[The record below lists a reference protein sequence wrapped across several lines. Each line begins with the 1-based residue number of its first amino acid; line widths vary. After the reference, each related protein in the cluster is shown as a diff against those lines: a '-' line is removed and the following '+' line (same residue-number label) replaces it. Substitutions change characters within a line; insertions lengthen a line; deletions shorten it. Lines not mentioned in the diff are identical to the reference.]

1 MVRESSSFERHLPSP
16 LPKKAGLLSLWMN
29 KKYTG
34 MPQRMN
40 RRQKNAGSGVFE
52 NGAMTR

>member
-1 MVRESSSFERHLPSP
+1 
-16 LPKKAGLLSLWMN
+16 MN
-29 KKYTG
+29 KKYIG